1 MKHSRNAIALLI
13 TIMFV
18 IVITVAIGFGLKQV
32 NIASQIVKDEN
43 FTYQCQIILEDV
55 LNILQTSKEVQMV
68 SDDNS
73 SEGLFIFLSQAAFIP
88 FESSGLEV
96 ILQISNARSKF
107 NPLLLKQNQAR
118 QDAVKLYLNNY
129 RINNQYVDI
138 LVDNMSGVKEDNSY
152 NSAIF
157 DEKPYLFRDYV
168 ASAEHLE
175 AINDFYARE
184 YNDNSLKKINF
195 DNLFYYS
202 DDNSTKIDLNYATTE
217 VWEMLLGTTKER
229 AEFLTNGAGSYT
241 DLTSLNLNSDELERL
256 ALFDTSF
263 FEPILFVKVEISQNG
278 STSKINFEYDIKE
291 KKGSNFVYD
300 I

>member
-118 QDAVKLYLNNY
+118 QDAMKQYLNNY

>member
-43 FTYQCQIILEDV
+43 FTYQCQIILQDV

-129 RINNQYVDI
+129 MINNQYVDI

-217 VWEMLLGTTKER
+217 VWEMLLGSTKER

>member
-1 MKHSRNAIALLI
+1 
-13 TIMFV
+13 MFV

-43 FTYQCQIILEDV
+43 FTYQCQIILQDV

-118 QDAVKLYLNNY
+118 QDAMKQYLNNY
-129 RINNQYVDI
+129 MINNQYVDI

-217 VWEMLLGTTKER
+217 VWEMLLGSTKER

>member
-1 MKHSRNAIALLI
+1 
-13 TIMFV
+13 MFV

-43 FTYQCQIILEDV
+43 FTYQCQIILQDV

-129 RINNQYVDI
+129 MINNQYVDI

-217 VWEMLLGTTKER
+217 VWEMLLGSTKER